1 MSHGPGRSFTAQGP
15 SSETNPGV
23 GHEREICLL
32 FSKNFESIL
41 PSDASDFPQNTVT
54 SPIWKQTRRW
64 GAATHCHVV
73 SWDLEFS
80 VRVGAVCAADS
91 QRGLTP
97 FPTTSTRYRFL
108 PSQAGTGVRGEAEN
122 VRFTLM
128 GQTGLCHLEQDQ
140 PACAFKSCVDFLEN
154 VVVKKNPTFCY

>member
-1 MSHGPGRSFTAQGP
+1 MSRGPGWSFTAQGP

-41 PSDASDFPQNTVT
+41 PSNASDFPQNTVT

-73 SWDLEFS
+73 TWDLEFS
-80 VRVGAVCAADS
+80 VRVGAVWAADS
-91 QRGLTP
+91 QRGLSHFQP
-97 FPTTSTRYRFL
+97 PARSIGSFL
-108 PSQAGTGVRGEAEN
+108 HRQEDGRHRGKGRGGEQQVHLDGTDRLVPPGAGPAS
-122 VRFTLM
+122 
-128 GQTGLCHLEQDQ
+128 LC
-140 PACAFKSCVDFLEN
+140 F
-154 VVVKKNPTFCY
+154 